1 MTDEPK
7 SGQTRRSDRG
17 IELVDE
23 RGRPIARRGGTNYWL
38 LEVEPC
44 VKCGHEHRGH
54 YGQQSCRRHNA
65 KRDELGRLQ
74 PCQRNRKRGYS
85 LCGRHLQ
92 VTPNPSPADYDGPQA
107 QRVMTEI
114 EQSASMF
121 GIARHID
128 PQQGLIESYWR
139 SAGLVA
145 ELEKRCAELSDR
157 DVVFGVITERV
168 EVERSIDID
177 GNPIRDSLTGV
188 EMFTE
193 KRKVTHGAR
202 PHVLVRLFNEE
213 RDRFEKLGLE
223 IMKLGLEVMR
233 DQYIAAQVDLFA
245 SVLVPADLSDDQ
257 RRIIAEGLRKFGT
270 PAAIRATASVDAQS
284 D

>member
-1 MTDEPK
+1 MSDEPQP
-7 SGQTRRSDRG
+7 GVTRRSKRG

-44 VKCGHEHRGH
+44 GKCGREHRGH
-54 YGQQSCRRHNA
+54 YGQESCRRHNV

-74 PCQRNRKRGYS
+74 PCQRLRKTGYS
-85 LCGRHLQ
+85 ICGKHLQ
-92 VTPNPSPADYDGPQA
+92 VTARLTPADYDGPTA
-107 QRVMTEI
+107 KRVMSEI
-114 EQSASMF
+114 EQSASIF

-128 PQQGLIESYWR
+128 PQQGLIEAYWR
-139 SAGLVA
+139 SAGIVS
-145 ELEKRCAELSDR
+145 ELEKRCAALDEQ
-157 DVVFGVITERV
+157 DVFFGVISDRTEI
-168 EVERSIDID
+168 ERSVDVD
-177 GNPIRDSLTGV
+177 GNPIRDDAGV
-188 EMFTE
+188 ELFTQ
-193 KRKVTHGAR
+193 KQKITRGAR

-245 SVLVPADLSDDQ
+245 SVLVPADLTDEQ
-257 RRIIAEGLRKFGT
+257 RRIIAEGLRKFGA
-270 PAAIRATASVDAQS
+270 PAAIQATAHVDARS